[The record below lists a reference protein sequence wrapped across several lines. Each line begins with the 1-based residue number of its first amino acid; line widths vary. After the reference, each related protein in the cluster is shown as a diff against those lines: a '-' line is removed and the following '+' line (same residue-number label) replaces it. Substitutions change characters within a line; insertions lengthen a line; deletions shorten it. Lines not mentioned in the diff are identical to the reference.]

1 MALTKPGL
9 LGGTAATGYPSM
21 WGGASGGT
29 GILGYTPGS
38 AAPAPM
44 PTYKNPVRT
53 GGTIYGN
60 YVRNYPDLLAAFK
73 DPSNSIPNIVDWG
86 KSHWETFGQNNPSR
100 ILPTIKQ
107 TNPNISLGDTIDL
120 GPSAT
125 KIGSSG
131 LPMPDVEGYSYVYP
145 RYSWDRETGYTKGG
159 TKSFE
164 TDINKY
170 PYFPSM
176 PETAGSVL
184 YDDEGRDLQTIL
196 LGVQL
201 VPNSWV
207 GK

>member
-9 LGGTAATGYPSM
+9 LGGTAATGYPSI

-38 AAPAPM
+38 AAPPPM
-44 PTYKNPVRT
+44 PTYSNPVRT

-73 DPSNSIPNIVDWG
+73 DSSNSIPNIVDWG
-86 KSHWETFGQNNPSR
+86 KSHWDTFGQNNPSR

-107 TNPNISLGDTIDL
+107 TNPNISMGDTIDL

-131 LPMPDVEGYSYVYP
+131 LPMPDVEGYKYVYP
-145 RYSWDRETGYTKGG
+145 RYSWDNDAGWTQTGTE
-159 TKSFE
+159 S
-164 TDINKY
+164 DIDKY
-170 PYFPSM
+170 EYFPYFPGNVGDRR
-176 PETAGSVL
+176 TR
-184 YDDEGRDLQTIL
+184 DGRVVEHMLV
-196 LGVQL
+196 GVQL
-201 VPNSWV
+201 IPE
-207 GK
+207 